1 MEAITPTVTPDEEAP
16 AEIDPSEGVLDW
28 DAAVQR
34 VGGRADLLRRMVK
47 VFLLECGKLVP
58 GIRLANDEADKLTLR
73 RLAHSLKGSADT
85 FAAHP
90 TVEAALRLELMERDG
105 DLTDADEAFDDLR
118 RETDRLTQALAGRV
132 V

>member
-1 MEAITPTVTPDEEAP
+1 
-16 AEIDPSEGVLDW
+16 VLDW